1 MNLIPGLF
9 FASAFT
15 QYERTVFF
23 AVSTHKKKD
32 PDQTGSLN
40 PFSGMRLFLRQK
52 R

>member
-9 FASAFT
+9 LHLRSRNMRADFSRYPLT
-15 QYERTVFF
+15 
-23 AVSTHKKKD
+23 KKKD

-40 PFSGMRLFLRQK
+40 SFSGMRLFLRQK

>member
-9 FASAFT
+9 LHLRSRNMR
-15 QYERTVFF
+15 ELFF
-23 AVSTHKKKD
+23 RGIHSQKKD